1 MNLMKLSE
9 YEELKGEVSGK
20 QEAFEKGQIV
30 VFAYMADC
38 MGCSLTFNGMEE
50 LVKKIESGRK
60 PKYKSFDE
68 WKADN
73 SGNIEELADYFMLH
87 DTENYFV
94 HDKYLE
100 AYDKIESLC
109 KLAFD
114 RK

>member
-9 YEELKGEVSGK
+9 YEEIKGEIPGK
-20 QEAFEKGQIV
+20 AEAFDKGQAV
-30 VFAYMADC
+30 AFAYMADC
-38 MGCSLTFNGMEE
+38 MGCSLVFNGMEE
-50 LVKKIESGRK
+50 LVRKIESGRK
-60 PKYKSFDE
+60 TKDKSFDE
-68 WKADN
+68 WKADS
-73 SGNIEELADYFMLH
+73 SGSIEELADYFMCH

-100 AYDKIESLC
+100 AYEKIESLC